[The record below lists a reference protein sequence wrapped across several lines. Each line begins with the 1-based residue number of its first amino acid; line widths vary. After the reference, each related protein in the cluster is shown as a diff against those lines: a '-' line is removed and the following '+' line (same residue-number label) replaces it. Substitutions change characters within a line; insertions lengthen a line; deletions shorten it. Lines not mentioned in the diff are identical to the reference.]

1 MVASRPRHVQEASV
15 SSLIISIVRYCFIGV
30 GVFLGYYMFLQ
41 WRDARVALEVI
52 LITCVAFNGI
62 ISFISHVIFHKSDA
76 ERLGLESANPG
87 FQFEVGF
94 ANLAFGLAALL
105 AVLGAWGVI
114 ANTILL
120 VGYSLYVLQS
130 VILHLSRYIR
140 GEKRSP
146 GYLWGSI
153 VFGAVYVGN
162 MLFFVIAAILQEHLA
177 PFR

>member
-1 MVASRPRHVQEASV
+1 MFRRQGV
-15 SSLIISIVRYCFIGV
+15 SSLIISIIRYCVIGI
-30 GVFLGYYMFLQ
+30 GVFLGYYMFFQ

-76 ERLGLESANPG
+76 KRLGMESTNPG

-105 AVLGAWGVI
+105 AALGAWGVI

-120 VGYSLYVLQS
+120 VGYSFYILQS
-130 VILHLSRYIR
+130 VILHLARYVR
-140 GEKRSP
+140 REKRGT

-153 VFGAVYVGN
+153 VLGTVYVGN
-162 MLFFVIAAILQEHLA
+162 MFFFVIATMLQEHLA